1 MTNLMH
7 MVVVGGG
14 AAGALMALLFLRAA
28 PQGRVTVLDRR
39 GAFGRGV
46 AYGPAEDCHR
56 INVPAFKMGGLA
68 LEDESGFE
76 RWLAANGRAA
86 TSFDASLVPRRWF
99 GDYLADELGRARS
112 TGRLSLVQAEVNHLA
127 RQADGRW
134 LCAGQGLSLAADRL
148 VLCPG
153 NPPPSRPLGGD
164 AGPRYVAD
172 VWGAPDA
179 LAGIDPSHEVLV
191 LGSGSTALDAVL
203 TLLGRGQRGR
213 MTLVSR
219 HGLIPQVDVPSGS
232 YPDFFSPGGPVQG
245 VRGVTRRLRDEV
257 RRAAAAGLP
266 WQWVV
271 DAFRVHLGAVWQRL
285 DEADR
290 RRFLRHVRAI
300 WMIHRHRLA
309 PDIAAQLAAAR
320 ADGRLLIL
328 AGELRR
334 TRVAAAAPGC
344 ELEYRPRGEAATR
357 WLRGDWMLNCIG
369 PSEDLSRLDEPLWRD
384 LFARG
389 VVRPGPLGLGLDVD
403 AQLRVVAA
411 DGRPHPDLFT
421 IGLPTRGRFWEVTAV
436 LHIRQ
441 QAQAL
446 AARLAGA
453 PAAAAI
459 PDPSPPPP
467 HPQEHD
473 HVR

>member
-1 MTNLMH
+1 MTNVIHLI
-7 MVVVGGG
+7 VVGGG
-14 AAGALMALLFLRAA
+14 AAGALMALLFLQAS
-28 PQGRVTVLDRR
+28 PHGRVTVLDRR
-39 GAFGRGV
+39 GAFGRGI
-46 AYGPAEDCHR
+46 AYGLVDDCHR

-68 LEDESGFE
+68 LEDEAGFE

-86 TSFDASLVPRRWF
+86 TSFDASFVPRRWF
-99 GDYLADELGRARS
+99 GDYLAEALAGARAS
-112 TGRLSLVQAEVNHLA
+112 GRLELVRAEVRHLE
-127 RQADGRW
+127 RRADGRW
-134 LCAGQGLSLAADRL
+134 QCSGPGLSMAGDRV

-153 NPPPSRPLGGD
+153 NPPPSRPWGGD

-179 LAGIDPSHEVLV
+179 LAGVDPAHEVLI
-191 LGSGSTALDAVL
+191 LGSGSTAIDAVL
-203 TLLGRGQRGR
+203 TLLGRGQRAR
-213 MTLVSR
+213 MTMVSR

-232 YPDFFSPGGPVQG
+232 YPDFFSPAGPVQG
-245 VRGVTRRLRDEV
+245 VRAVTRRLRDEV
-257 RRAAAAGLP
+257 RRAAGAGVP

-271 DAFRVHLGAVWQRL
+271 DAFRVHLGALWQRL

-290 RRFLRHVRAI
+290 RRFLRHLRAV

-309 PDIAAQLAAAR
+309 PDVDARLAAAR
-320 ADGRLLIL
+320 ADGRLVIL

-334 TRVAAAAPGC
+334 TRAAAAGPGC

-403 AQLRVVAA
+403 AQLRVVGA
-411 DGRPHPDLFT
+411 DGRPQPALFA

-446 AARLAGA
+446 AARLAGT
-453 PAAAAI
+453 PAAAAA
-459 PDPSPPPP
+459 PSPSPPPSN
-467 HPQEHD
+467 PQEHD